1 MKNQII
7 LFENQDVKLEVNMK
21 VETVWLSLEQL
32 AKIFG
37 RDRAVITRHINNI
50 FKDRELSRSEV
61 WAKIAHTTR
70 HGTIEGK
77 SQTRKL
83 DMIISLDYRVKG
95 KNIGKENRKWNMN

>member
-1 MKNQII
+1 MESVIILEKNEIDEHMKNEII

-61 WAKIAHTTR
+61 
-70 HGTIEGK
+70 
-77 SQTRKL
+77 
-83 DMIISLDYRVKG
+83 
-95 KNIGKENRKWNMN
+95 

>member
-37 RDRAVITRHINNI
+37 RDRTVITRHLNNI

-61 WAKIAHTTR
+61 
-70 HGTIEGK
+70 
-77 SQTRKL
+77 
-83 DMIISLDYRVKG
+83 
-95 KNIGKENRKWNMN
+95 

>member
-37 RDRAVITRHINNI
+37 R
-50 FKDRELSRSEV
+50 
-61 WAKIAHTTR
+61 
-70 HGTIEGK
+70 
-77 SQTRKL
+77 
-83 DMIISLDYRVKG
+83 
-95 KNIGKENRKWNMN
+95 